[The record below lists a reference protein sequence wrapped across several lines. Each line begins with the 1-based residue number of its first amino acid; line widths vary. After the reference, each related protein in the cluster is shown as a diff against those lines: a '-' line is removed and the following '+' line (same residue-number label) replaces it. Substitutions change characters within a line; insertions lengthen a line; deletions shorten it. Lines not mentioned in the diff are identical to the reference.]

1 MVDRDGAVEV
11 DADESASARAASEQL
26 VRAIPGMHRDVRPAA
41 IATDVRLPEIGGDG
55 ISVFL
60 EHAEGVALSVLE
72 AYRLDAGEVVPGTLE
87 AHSERRQIC
96 S

>member
-1 MVDRDGAVEV
+1 M
-11 DADESASARAASEQL
+11 
-26 VRAIPGMHRDVRPAA
+26 
-41 IATDVRLPEIGGDG
+41 RLPEIGGDG